1 MCHGQV
7 NGLFPHG
14 FVWLHPIPSHGVEH
28 ISKVYRPLH
37 VCHGQVSWLN
47 CLYIYICICIDI
59 YICVYIYMYIY
70 ICICIYIYMGVPQN
84 GWFIRENPI
93 KMNDLGVP
101 PCTETPI
108 LEDGSKPIIPYLA
121 RIIVHSSA
129 IFGVHQGTRVLIHS
143 QYMGINP

>member
-1 MCHGQV
+1 
-7 NGLFPHG
+7 
-14 FVWLHPIPSHGVEH
+14 
-28 ISKVYRPLH
+28 
-37 VCHGQVSWLN
+37 
-47 CLYIYICICIDI
+47 
-59 YICVYIYMYIY
+59 MYIY